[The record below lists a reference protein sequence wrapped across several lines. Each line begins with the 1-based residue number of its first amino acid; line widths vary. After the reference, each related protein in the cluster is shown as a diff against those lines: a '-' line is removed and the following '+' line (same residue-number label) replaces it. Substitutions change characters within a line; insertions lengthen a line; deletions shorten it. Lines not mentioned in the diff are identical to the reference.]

1 MLHKCNAPLLV
12 FLVQAL
18 GLFQFFIDQNL
29 PVLIANNEDLR
40 PRRDLAA
47 ILTYFIQLVIDCR
60 LDNPLM
66 LIGHVGDI
74 LQIEVRQEM
83 IGNRVTDNCTVGFL
97 IVNQQPQR
105 QQRDDLFVNGAQGAQ
120 FAIGGGRDGGTGLT
134 AAAVVMAKR
143 RKTEQR

>member
-1 MLHKCNAPLLV
+1 
-12 FLVQAL
+12 
-18 GLFQFFIDQNL
+18 
-29 PVLIANNEDLR
+29 
-40 PRRDLAA
+40 
-47 ILTYFIQLVIDCR
+47 
-60 LDNPLM
+60 
-66 LIGHVGDI
+66 
-74 LQIEVRQEM
+74 M

-134 AAAVVMAKR
+134 AAAIVMAKR